1 MDALFA
7 VCVKIGSKDARGTFH
22 FRSTGSLA
30 VILGIAFVGSKIARR
45 HRTLEPEKFGTN
57 EATVFCFRLFEQ
69 LLHHA
74 VAMCFTLAISC
85 LGLTV
90 AKSGKD
96 YQSTDGSAH
105 HAQTPHSAAKAGRY
119 KSGLLVAKAIEVGK
133 GPHYT
138 LTAAIATH
146 KKFDSTLYSFFVC
159 HRFFYY
165 SMR

>member
-1 MDALFA
+1 MGALFA
-7 VCVKIGSKDARGTFH
+7 VCVKIGSKDARGTLH
-22 FRSTGSLA
+22 FSSTGSLA
-30 VILGIAFVGSKIARR
+30 VILGIAFVGGEIAWR

-74 VAMCFTLAISC
+74 VAMRFALAVGC

-90 AKSGKD
+90 AKSGKN
-96 YQSTDGSAH
+96 YQTTDGSAH

-119 KSGLLVAKAIEVGK
+119 KSGLLVAKSIEVSK
-133 GPHYT
+133 GAHYT
-138 LTAAIATH
+138 LAAAITTH